1 MTQGNDMGTVLL
13 YLSPCLFEKMLQG
26 DRYKRTVPCV
36 PSKGP
41 SLVSLVSHFS
51 ETHGDRYKRTVPL
64 NLDKDIVQLQNTG
77 VLNIFG
83 NR

>member
-1 MTQGNDMGTVLL
+1 MTWGRSFCICPPVTSFQRDMGT
-13 YLSPCLFEKMLQG
+13 
-26 DRYKRTVPCV
+26 DT
-36 PSKGP
+36 KGP

>member
-1 MTQGNDMGTVLL
+1 MTWGRSFWNDMGTVLL

-26 DRYKRTVPCV
+26 DRYKRTVP
-36 PSKGP
+36 
-41 SLVSLVSHFS
+41 
-51 ETHGDRYKRTVPL
+51 L
-64 NLDKDIVQLQNTG
+64 NLDKDIVQPQNTG

>member
-1 MTQGNDMGTVLL
+1 MGTVLL

-36 PSKGP
+36 PCVPLFRDTRGQIQK
-41 SLVSLVSHFS
+41 
-51 ETHGDRYKRTVPL
+51 DRPLKSKRTVPL